1 MDRPT
6 LCCPALVSANWLK
19 SQQMTTQNY
28 KDNIRILDATWDMP
42 MFKRNC
48 PQEHKDRRIPGAKF
62 FSLMECRDK
71 SSKLPM
77 MLPSAE
83 EFANYIQAVAGIENH
98 HHVIIYDN
106 SERFGLF
113 SAPRAWYIF
122 TIMGH
127 KKISILDGGLPA
139 WVKEGYETA
148 SGEYATEEQYASP
161 STKYAPKFR
170 PELVKA
176 FNFIKENSTKSDPV
190 QVMDARPNGRFLG
203 TAPEPN
209 PAVPS
214 GHLANTVNVPFLELF
229 NREKNLMKQPEEILE
244 VIKGHKIDLDKDA
257 ICMCGTGISAS
268 TLSFAVFLS
277 KGKHIAMYDGSWTEW
292 ATTVPELIITEK

>member
-1 MDRPT
+1 MM
-6 LCCPALVSANWLK
+6 LLK
-19 SQQMTTQNY
+19 LL
-28 KDNIRILDATWDMP
+28 NIMMLLKLLNILMLL
-42 MFKRNC
+42 KLKYLN
-48 PQEHKDRRIPGAKF
+48 

-148 SGEYATEEQYASP
+148 SGEYATEEQYAC
-161 STKYAPKFR
+161 KF
-170 PELVKA
+170 L
-176 FNFIKENSTKSDPV
+176 
-190 QVMDARPNGRFLG
+190 
-203 TAPEPN
+203 
-209 PAVPS
+209 
-214 GHLANTVNVPFLELF
+214 
-229 NREKNLMKQPEEILE
+229 
-244 VIKGHKIDLDKDA
+244 
-257 ICMCGTGISAS
+257 
-268 TLSFAVFLS
+268 
-277 KGKHIAMYDGSWTEW
+277 KHS
-292 ATTVPELIITEK
+292 